1 VSTPVAYVE
10 GWYVDPDVRRT
21 GIGTALID
29 AVEQWARAQGFRELA
44 SDADVANPDS
54 QQAHQ
59 HLGFEEVDRAVHYR
73 KTL

>member
-10 GWYVDPDVRRT
+10 GWYVDLDVRRS

-44 SDADVANPDS
+44 SDADIASPVS
-54 QQAHQ
+54 QLAHKQ
-59 HLGFEEVDRAVHYR
+59 LGFMEVDRTVHYR